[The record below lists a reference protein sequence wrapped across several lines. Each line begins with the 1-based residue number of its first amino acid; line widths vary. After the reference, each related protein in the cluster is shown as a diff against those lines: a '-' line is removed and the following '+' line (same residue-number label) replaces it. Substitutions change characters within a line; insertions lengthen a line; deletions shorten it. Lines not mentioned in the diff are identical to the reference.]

1 MHIERWGKE
10 MTFKALYVLLL
21 VGLCGCA
28 TQQKKTTDSQG
39 LNENNFSVEKKSIY
53 ALCSVCEKRTK
64 KILNIDD
71 ELNDVDVPKVQAI
84 VKEEQVV
91 KEVEQKSEV
100 SIEKFIMHFDFDKS
114 KTNKDQIVEL
124 GKFLDATVSKDKKI
138 QITVLG
144 NADPRGK
151 LSYNKVLSK
160 KRADYVFSL
169 LVKAGIQKNR
179 ITTAIEEPC
188 CQGSKTDKEVV
199 QIERRRAT
207 VIIEVR

>member
-1 MHIERWGKE
+1 
-10 MTFKALYVLLL
+10 MTFKALSVLLL

-28 TQQKKTTDSQG
+28 TTPQQKKTTDTQG
-39 LNENNFSVEKKSIY
+39 ITEDHFSVEKKSIY

-71 ELNDVDVPKVQAI
+71 ELKDVDVPKVQAM
-84 VKEEQVV
+84 VKEGPVV
-91 KEVEQKSEV
+91 KEVEQQSEV

-114 KTNKDQIVEL
+114 KANKDQIVAL
-124 GKFLDATVSKDKKI
+124 GKFLDATVSQDKTI

-151 LSYNKVLSK
+151 LSYNQVLSK
-160 KRADYVFSL
+160 KRADYVLSL
-169 LVKAGIQKNR
+169 LVKAGIEKNR
-179 ITTAIEEPC
+179 ITTAIEKPC
-188 CQGSKTDKEVV
+188 CQGSKTDKEDV
-199 QIERRRAT
+199 QFERRRAT